1 MQPNVPQD
9 SVPQPGQGQPSPQ
22 PVSPT
27 QPPQS
32 VGVPQPS
39 RTIEP
44 LQPVESSRPVIDS
57 AAMQQALDEP
67 TPTPPSP
74 GPVSPVEASP
84 SPAAAVAE
92 PQMSEPVDNAAV
104 RESNSVSTETEVD
117 QEDNEEAEPLEQPVA
132 WTAKEY
138 IHQEKG
144 AGWFVAFGIVVVAL
158 IGLSVLMQ
166 AWSFTALIVVI
177 AFIVIVYLR
186 RPPRELAY
194 SLTDDGLMVDNRLY
208 SYDNFKSFG
217 VVRDGD
223 EYSIMLIPTQRF
235 QPSVTVY
242 FPEEVGED
250 IVDVLG
256 ERMPMK
262 DLKLDAVDRLV
273 RMLRL

>member
-9 SVPQPGQGQPSPQ
+9 SVPQPGQGQPSPP
-22 PVSPT
+22 PVPPT

-67 TPTPPSP
+67 MPTPSSP
-74 GPVSPVEASP
+74 GPVSPVETSP
-84 SPAAAVAE
+84 PPVAAVAE
-92 PQMSEPVDNAAV
+92 SQMSEPVDNAAV
-104 RESNSVSTETEVD
+104 RESNPVSTETGVD